1 MGTKV
6 MIEDT
11 SRIVRIP
18 IESFSY
24 ANQSD
29 VLKVRLTI
37 RAPSPSRVQ
46 LRFVAWPFS
55 TQAARLRTPD

>member
-37 RAPSPSRVQ
+37 RASYPSRVQ
-46 LRFVAWPFS
+46 LRFVA
-55 TQAARLRTPD
+55 